1 MTKPRLNRNVQ
12 IVAKVVSLLL
22 LYAASLAPA
31 AGSVQRYTASVSIQI
46 KASKPSQQETDGA
59 MAALKRALLAKVV
72 ADQDISRRPRLEGML
87 TALNPDE
94 FFVSG
99 TLLLADSQVDKKNKV
114 LTVVAQVDADS
125 DAFNKLL
132 DRPAAAEPAAKQYI
146 AWVFAARRQAS
157 VKEYDPEVFNQVA
170 KMTATG
176 QTASASAH
184 NGTAETETA
193 TLEKSGARSSG
204 GVLRKSDDI
213 DYTVAQE
220 QRGRI
225 DKALSSALVNRG
237 FSPVPSS
244 DLQANSNGKLK
255 ISMIMEDFKTASD
268 LSDDSKARVMEA
280 AVLSEVDYFAT
291 GTVTVNAKSRDSAT
305 GNTRISVV
313 LDAQIY
319 GFRKSRNSNRYIGT
333 SIVASTG
340 SRVVIAVG
348 KDQTEAESKAIE
360 EASILAGNVLCDQLR
375 SRESK

>member
-1 MTKPRLNRNVQ
+1 
-12 IVAKVVSLLL
+12 
-22 LYAASLAPA
+22 
-31 AGSVQRYTASVSIQI
+31 
-46 KASKPSQQETDGA
+46 
-59 MAALKRALLAKVV
+59 
-72 ADQDISRRPRLEGML
+72 
-87 TALNPDE
+87 
-94 FFVSG
+94 
-99 TLLLADSQVDKKNKV
+99 
-114 LTVVAQVDADS
+114 
-125 DAFNKLL
+125 
-132 DRPAAAEPAAKQYI
+132 
-146 AWVFAARRQAS
+146 
-157 VKEYDPEVFNQVA
+157 
-170 KMTATG
+170 MTATG

-237 FSPVPSS
+237 FSPVPYS

-268 LSDDSKARVMEA
+268 LSDDSKALVMEA